1 MIQKFRRSPDLFPW
15 CGAAQL
21 GFNEK
26 ILDLTPKSHIIAI

>member
-1 MIQKFRRSPDLFPW
+1 MIRTFRRSPDLFPR
-15 CGAAQL
+15 CCALQL